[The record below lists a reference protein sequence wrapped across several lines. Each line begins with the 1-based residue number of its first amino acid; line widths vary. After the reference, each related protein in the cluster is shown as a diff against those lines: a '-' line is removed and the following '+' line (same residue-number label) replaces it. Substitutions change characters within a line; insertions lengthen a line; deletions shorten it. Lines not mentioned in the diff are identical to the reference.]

1 MLNILRKNAQSIVIQ
16 VIVVVIAVVF
26 VFWGVGS
33 NLKNSSNAAAVVNG
47 VEITFS
53 AFQRAYERT
62 VENYKQQFGGQLPQ
76 GLLESFGIKEQVLN
90 QLIQSESLEQ
100 SAAAVGLQPS
110 AEAIQRKIQDMPV
123 FANNGRFDLETYKA
137 VLERNRLSPTNFEQD
152 IAKEILTSRMIE
164 VVGSFATITTNEIQQ
179 WLEYANQEIKIDY
192 AVFKS
197 DAYIANVPVPEQE
210 LRAWYDGHRKEYLTL
225 PQHKLQY
232 LLFPYIDDIKQIK
245 IEENAVAKYYQDNL
259 NTFQKPEQRRARHIL
274 VRMAQDA
281 DQPTKDAKRKQ
292 AEALLTRLKNG
303 EDFSKLAREH
313 SEDQTK
319 TKGGDLGFFGRGQ
332 MVQSFE
338 DVVFSLKK
346 GELSNLVETPFGLHI
361 IRLDDLS
368 PEKKQS
374 LEEVRNT
381 IVKDLEKQEGKA
393 LTFKRAST
401 AYEEIM
407 KAGSLEKYGANSG
420 MPIRTTDFF
429 TKDVP
434 PEDPIVHDGSFLQS
448 AFALKKGELSSIVE
462 TATGYAIIFVVDVR
476 EPLEPDLDSIK
487 AKVSADFKKERSVDL
502 AKKAAEAALKE
513 AKEKGA
519 WPTGIAKQE
528 ADFVKRTGPAG
539 TVPDQVRQDAFTQA
553 GKSLFPDK
561 VLTEDS
567 SFYIYRIA
575 DARLGKDLSDDS
587 MRKGLEKQ
595 LLTAKENK
603 LVADL
608 LSQYKQQ
615 VKIWTNTELLK

>member
-47 VEITFS
+47 VEITFGT
-53 AFQRAYERT
+53 FQRAYERT
-62 VENYKQQFGGQLPQ
+62 VESYKQQFGGQLPQ

-90 QLIQSESLEQ
+90 QLIQAESLEQ
-100 SAAAVGLQPS
+100 SAVAVGLQPA

-123 FANNGRFDLETYKA
+123 FANNGHFDLKTYNA

-152 IAKEILTSRMIE
+152 IAKEVLTTRLIGA
-164 VVGSFATITTNEIQQ
+164 VGSFATLTTNEMQQ
-179 WLEYANQEIKIDY
+179 WLEYTNQEIKIDY
-192 AVFKS
+192 AIFKS
-197 DAYIANVPVPEQE
+197 EAYVANVPVQEQE
-210 LRAWYDGHRKEYLTL
+210 LRTWYDGHRKEYLTL

-232 LLFPYIDDIKQIK
+232 LLFPYQDESKQIK
-245 IEENAVAKYYQDNL
+245 VEDTTVAKYYQDNL
-259 NTFQKPEQRRARHIL
+259 STFQKPEQRRARHIL
-274 VRMAQDA
+274 IRMAQDA
-281 DQPTKDAKRKQ
+281 DQATKEAKRKQ

-332 MVQSFE
+332 MVQPFE

-346 GELSNLVETPFGLHI
+346 GELSNLVETPFGVHI
-361 IRLDDLS
+361 IRLEDLS
-368 PEKKQS
+368 PEKIQS
-374 LEEVRNT
+374 LEEARST
-381 IVKDLEKQEGKA
+381 IVKELEKQEGKA

-407 KAGSLEKYGANSG
+407 KAGSLEKYGASSG
-420 MPIRTTDFF
+420 MPIHSTDFF
-429 TKDVP
+429 TKEVP
-434 PEDPIVHDGSFLQS
+434 PEDPLVRDGSFLQS

-462 TATGYAIIFVVDVR
+462 TATGYVIMFVVDVR
-476 EPLEPDLDSIK
+476 EPLEPDLDSVK
-487 AKVSADFKKERSVDL
+487 AKVTADFKKERSIDL
-502 AKKAAEAALKE
+502 AKKAAEAALRE
-513 AKEKGA
+513 AKEKGS
-519 WPTGIAKQE
+519 WPTGISKQE
-528 ADFVKRTGPAG
+528 TDFVKRTGPAG
-539 TVPDQVRQDAFTQA
+539 TVPDLVRQDAFAQA
-553 GKSLFPDK
+553 GKNLYPDTI
-561 VLTEDS
+561 LTEGT

-575 DARLGKDLSDDS
+575 DVRLGKDLSDDS
-587 MRKGLEKQ
+587 LRKGLEKQ